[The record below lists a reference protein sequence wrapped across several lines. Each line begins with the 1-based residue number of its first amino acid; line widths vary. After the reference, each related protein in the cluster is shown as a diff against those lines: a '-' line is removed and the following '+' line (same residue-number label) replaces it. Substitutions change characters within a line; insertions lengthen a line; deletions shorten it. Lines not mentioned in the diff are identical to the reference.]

1 MLNSSKVL
9 TQDDMVVQ
17 TQILTSLRN
26 DYDKFV
32 ADNPTGNTV
41 MKEMKKRQI
50 QLQEEKM
57 KVMQQ
62 WIDER
67 NAEQPQTRGSFL
79 PVG

>member
-1 MLNSSKVL
+1 MFNSSKVL

-26 DYDKFV
+26 DYEKSK
-32 ADNPTGNTV
+32 GGKNTV
-41 MKEMKKRQI
+41 MQAHLKRQVE
-50 QLQEEKM
+50 LQEKKM

-67 NAEQPQTRGSFL
+67 NAEQPQTRGGSL